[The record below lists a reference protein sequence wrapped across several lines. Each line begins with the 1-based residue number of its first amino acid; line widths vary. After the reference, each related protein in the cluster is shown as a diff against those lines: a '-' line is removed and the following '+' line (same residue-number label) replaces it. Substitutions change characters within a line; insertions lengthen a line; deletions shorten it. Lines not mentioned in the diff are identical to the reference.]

1 MNTWLQT
8 VVDECSSCI
17 SMCFS
22 DRRDSDRVDMS
33 VRESGVMRFEQAKW
47 LGTVLYKNLFTLKFR
62 NNTGPSD
69 VLLITYRN

>member
-1 MNTWLQT
+1 
-8 VVDECSSCI
+8 
-17 SMCFS
+17 
-22 DRRDSDRVDMS
+22 VDMS